1 VGGSLADSAARPA
14 SCLTSVGEG
23 RDHLGFSGIIGWM
36 VLRLPAWTST
46 LDQRMQ
52 KMSKIILALAEQALA
67 QPTEKSSREAVAA
80 ALLLANVAWNRAV
93 DPLGGD
99 QLGHYRKVLR
109 ALREENP
116 KCQGELKGN
125 DVEAIIQELT
135 KFKAVNYPDD
145 DRIIRLCGLTAENN
159 VRVEWHHR
167 GIEGVN

>member
-1 VGGSLADSAARPA
+1 
-14 SCLTSVGEG
+14 
-23 RDHLGFSGIIGWM
+23 
-36 VLRLPAWTST
+36 
-46 LDQRMQ
+46 
-52 KMSKIILALAEQALA
+52 MSRIILALAEQALA
-67 QPTEKSSREAVAA
+67 QPTEKSSREVVAA

-116 KCQGELKGN
+116 KCQGELEGN